1 VTPQKPVPLRHK
13 REIVV
18 VQGFETI
25 EEKRRTYKELLQQVN
40 KAGVASEAVAICKLA
55 TGDMMLT
62 MEDKQACTSWLAN
75 DN

>member
-1 VTPQKPVPLRHK
+1 LRYK

-25 EEKRRTYKELLQQVN
+25 KEKRRTYKELLQQVN
-40 KAGVASEAVAICKLA
+40 EAGVAGEAVAIRKLA

-62 MEDKQACTSWLAN
+62 IEDKQACTSWLAN

>member
-1 VTPQKPVPLRHK
+1 LRYK

-40 KAGVASEAVAICKLA
+40 KARVVGEAVAIRKLA

-62 MEDKQACTSWLAN
+62 IKDKQACTS
-75 DN
+75 